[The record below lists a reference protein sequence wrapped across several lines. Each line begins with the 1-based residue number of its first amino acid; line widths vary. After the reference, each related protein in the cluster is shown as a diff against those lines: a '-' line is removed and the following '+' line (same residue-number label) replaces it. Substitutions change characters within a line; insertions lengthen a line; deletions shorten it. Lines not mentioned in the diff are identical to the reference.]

1 MCLLESEDLLELVS
15 YAYVVLN
22 LNTSH
27 GYISSAEFNT
37 GERMFYVGGR

>member
-22 LNTSH
+22 LNTSKC
-27 GYISSAEFNT
+27 YMSYAEINT
-37 GERMFYVGGR
+37 GERML